1 MEKYAITPGDFL
13 KNAGIV
19 GMKYILDCAKAQ
31 EGIDFGI
38 SEDGQEMWL
47 NCEFIQ
53 NADWTSLYFQACVQN
68 FGRFTVY
75 QGVMEKIKCCI
86 GKIQN
91 EKWNPGKNE
100 KDDLKFIN
108 DKLLSNSYQA
118 GFENIK
124 DQIEHPEVY
133 ITLKKEKL
141 IDKMTAEE
149 LLERLSKLQ
158 VFLEQ
163 EKCKETFIM
172 KSVVYNY
179 INRFWDGKSFLLRS
193 NAKKDMREQFE
204 KDFSE
209 PFRKYFMTDHTKAKD
224 LCIDC

>member
-19 GMKYILDCAKAQ
+19 GLKYILDCAKAQ
-31 EGIDFGI
+31 EGVDFGI

-47 NCEFIQ
+47 NYEFIQ
-53 NADWTSLYFQACVQN
+53 NADWTSLYFRACVQN

-91 EKWNPGKNE
+91 EKWNPGKTE

-108 DKLLSNSYQA
+108 NKLLSNSYQA

-141 IDKMTAEE
+141 YSDT
-149 LLERLSKLQ
+149 
-158 VFLEQ
+158 
-163 EKCKETFIM
+163 
-172 KSVVYNY
+172 Y
-179 INRFWDGKSFLLRS
+179 IS
-193 NAKKDMREQFE
+193 NEA
-204 KDFSE
+204 
-209 PFRKYFMTDHTKAKD
+209 
-224 LCIDC
+224 

>member
-31 EGIDFGI
+31 EGVDFGI

-141 IDKMTAEE
+141 IEKIKQNQTLSQAVQKLSNKVQMLEAMNASRTAADV
-149 LLERLSKLQ
+149 Q
-158 VFLEQ
+158 
-163 EKCKETFIM
+163 
-172 KSVVYNY
+172 
-179 INRFWDGKSFLLRS
+179 
-193 NAKKDMREQFE
+193 NAMP
-204 KDFSE
+204 SE
-209 PFRKYFMTDHTKAKD
+209 NAQNAQQTPPQTESEATM
-224 LCIDC
+224 

>member
-1 MEKYAITPGDFL
+1 
-13 KNAGIV
+13 
-19 GMKYILDCAKAQ
+19 
-31 EGIDFGI
+31 
-38 SEDGQEMWL
+38 
-47 NCEFIQ
+47 
-53 NADWTSLYFQACVQN
+53 
-68 FGRFTVY
+68 
-75 QGVMEKIKCCI
+75 MEKIKCCI

-91 EKWNPGKNE
+91 EKWNPGKTE

-193 NAKKDMREQFE
+193 NAKKDM
-204 KDFSE
+204 
-209 PFRKYFMTDHTKAKD
+209 MGTV
-224 LCIDC
+224 